1 MSNQYNQKLKILYL
15 LKDLLENS
23 DENNPIDAE
32 SLMLYLRNVGIEC
45 ERKSIYRD
53 IAILKE
59 FGYDIQKTKT
69 PKSGYYIYCRDFELA
84 EVRLLCDAVQAA
96 NFISKKKTRQLL
108 SKIYTLASRAQAEK
122 IKKQVY
128 VDSRPK
134 SANEQ
139 IYYTIDKLD
148 TAIQSNRQVEIVY
161 RKRKITDS
169 NRAEYEEKRHTV
181 SPYAL
186 IWSNDHY
193 YLVGNNRNYTNLM
206 VTRVDRIKSVDI
218 LYDTP
223 RIRFSDVS
231 GYKNSFDSADFA
243 NKHFNMFTGEPQDI
257 ELVCDNSIVENILDR
272 FGETVKIRTYNDTK
286 FKINVNL
293 AVNDGLVSWIMQFG
307 KNIEVKSPPELK
319 KMVLDRVE
327 EINSVYRI

>member
-23 DENNPIDAE
+23 DENHPIDAE
-32 SLMLYLRNVGIEC
+32 ELMLYLHNRGIDC

-59 FGYDIQKTKT
+59 FGYDILKTKT
-69 PKSGYYIYCRDFELA
+69 PKSGYYIGVRDFELA
-84 EVRLLCDAVQAA
+84 EVRLLCDAVSAA
-96 NFISKKKTRQLL
+96 NFISKKKTKQLL
-108 SKIYTLASRAQAEK
+108 GKIYTLASKSQADK
-122 IKKQVY
+122 IKNQVY

-148 TAIQSNRQVEIVY
+148 TAIQSNCQVEIVY
-161 RKRKITDS
+161 RKRKISNS

-206 VTRVDRIKSVDI
+206 VTRVDRIKSVEI
-218 LYDTP
+218 LNYTP
-223 RIRFSDVS
+223 RIKFSDVS
-231 GYKNSFDSADFA
+231 EYKNSFDSADFA
-243 NKHFNMFTGEPQDI
+243 NKHFNMFAGESQEI

-272 FGETVKIRTYNDTK
+272 FGEGTKIKKFSDEK
-286 FKINVNL
+286 FKINVEL
-293 AVNDGLVSWIMQFG
+293 AVNDGLVSWILQFG

-319 KMVLDRVE
+319 KMVLERIE

>member
-1 MSNQYNQKLKILYL
+1 MANQYNQKLKILFL

-23 DENNPIDAE
+23 DEQHPIDAE
-32 SLMLYLRNVGIEC
+32 ELILYLKNRGIQS

-53 IAILKE
+53 ISILKE
-59 FGYDIQKTKT
+59 YGYDILKTKT
-69 PKSGYYIYCRDFELA
+69 PKSGYYIGVRDFELA

-108 SKIYTLASRAQAEK
+108 GKIYSLASIYQADK

-128 VDSRPK
+128 VDSRLK
-134 SANEQ
+134 TSNEK

-148 TAIQSNRQVEIVY
+148 TAIQTNRQVEIVY
-161 RKRKITDS
+161 RKRKISNS
-169 NRAEYEEKRHTV
+169 NRAEYEEKRHQI

-193 YLVGNNRNYTNLM
+193 YLIGNNRNYSNLM

-218 LYDTP
+218 LNDTP
-223 RIRFSDVS
+223 RISFADVS
-231 GYKNSFDSADFA
+231 DYKISFDSADYV
-243 NKHFNMFTGEPQDI
+243 NKHFNMFAGESQSV

-272 FGETVKIRTYNDTK
+272 FGDSVQIRKFNDER
-286 FKINVNL
+286 FKINVDI

-319 KMVLDRVE
+319 KLVLDRIE